1 MYPMLKSYFKRIAC
15 LMVLITMLGFVSGMA
30 DSKASA
36 GSFATL
42 ADTGYLKLGDD
53 EKWEKRY
60 DTALGSFKIRFRKLR
75 WSSEEKRYHLIVWWN
90 GKRIA
95 DGYSPENGYG
105 YAFQVFEDEATER
118 VFVAIRSVGRV
129 VLFGYDPKN
138 EKMESFVNSANYYS
152 NDGKYPYITVDEDKD
167 LQLGFL
173 TRKGKEA
180 TKYKLFWNESANWF
194 GYKDVTPRWTPPTPP
209 PAPAYTPSVS
219 NSYSEP
225 ETSIY
230 EEEHYGS

>member
-1 MYPMLKSYFKRIAC
+1 MVKYYFKRIAC
-15 LMVLITMLGFVSGMA
+15 LMVLITMFGFVSGMV

-36 GSFATL
+36 GSFSEL

-60 DTALGSFKIRFRKLR
+60 DTTLGSFKIRFRKLR

-105 YAFQVFEDEATER
+105 YAFQVFEDETTDR

-138 EKMESFVNSANYYS
+138 KKMESFVNSANYYS
-152 NDGKYPYITVDEDKD
+152 NDGKYPYITVDGDKD

-173 TRKGKEA
+173 TRNGKEA

-209 PAPAYTPSVS
+209 PAPVYTPQVS
-219 NSYSEP
+219 SSYSEP